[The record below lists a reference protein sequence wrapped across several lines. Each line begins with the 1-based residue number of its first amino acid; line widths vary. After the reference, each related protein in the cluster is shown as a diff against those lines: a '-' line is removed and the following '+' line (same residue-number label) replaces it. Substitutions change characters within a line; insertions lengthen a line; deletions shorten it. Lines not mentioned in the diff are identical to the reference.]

1 VEFSAGFLNISGRRN
16 SICKCSW
23 PLNLENLKFSWN
35 SLGILSELFEMLL
48 ECFQNSFGI
57 LSDLFS
63 ESSIILI
70 YIFFR
75 DIMLATSQE
84 QIEMR
89 MTLANAETR
98 TVQMNNQLKKIDE
111 IVDKTEKLLYQMIPQ
126 NVAER
131 LRKGVNPMD
140 TVEVFESVTMLFS
153 GMFN

>member
-1 VEFSAGFLNISGRRN
+1 
-16 SICKCSW
+16 
-23 PLNLENLKFSWN
+23 
-35 SLGILSELFEMLL
+35 
-48 ECFQNSFGI
+48 
-57 LSDLFS
+57 
-63 ESSIILI
+63 
-70 YIFFR
+70 
-75 DIMLATSQE
+75 MLATSQE

-98 TVQMNNQLKKIDE
+98 TVQMNNQLKKIDD

-153 GMFN
+153 GMFNEMIILLIGSSDSSDQPKQCFTVLPEPNRTSQLKFCFPNRNRAEPNI

>member
-1 VEFSAGFLNISGRRN
+1 MHLCRGVGGDGPGGPELPPRN
-16 SICKCSW
+16 SADYDPHTTASQQSKKCAYYVINEWSLTYIC
-23 PLNLENLKFSWN
+23 
-35 SLGILSELFEMLL
+35 
-48 ECFQNSFGI
+48 
-57 LSDLFS
+57 
-63 ESSIILI
+63 
-70 YIFFR
+70 FR

-98 TVQMNNQLKKIDE
+98 TVQMNNQLKKIDD

-131 LRKGVNPMD
+131 LRKGANPMD

>member
-1 VEFSAGFLNISGRRN
+1 
-16 SICKCSW
+16 
-23 PLNLENLKFSWN
+23 
-35 SLGILSELFEMLL
+35 
-48 ECFQNSFGI
+48 
-57 LSDLFS
+57 
-63 ESSIILI
+63 
-70 YIFFR
+70 
-75 DIMLATSQE
+75 MLATSQE

-153 GMFN
+153 GMFNLIIISLVGPPDSFTNI

>member
-1 VEFSAGFLNISGRRN
+1 
-16 SICKCSW
+16 
-23 PLNLENLKFSWN
+23 
-35 SLGILSELFEMLL
+35 
-48 ECFQNSFGI
+48 
-57 LSDLFS
+57 
-63 ESSIILI
+63 
-70 YIFFR
+70 
-75 DIMLATSQE
+75 MLATSQE

-98 TVQMNNQLKKIDE
+98 TVQMNNQLKKIDD

-153 GMFN
+153 GMFNFMIGILLVGSSDSFTNIKFRIYNFFNEYCTVAYRVIKFKNFSHFDIETSTNSETTNPDSTEFLDQQKKF

>member
-1 VEFSAGFLNISGRRN
+1 
-16 SICKCSW
+16 
-23 PLNLENLKFSWN
+23 
-35 SLGILSELFEMLL
+35 
-48 ECFQNSFGI
+48 
-57 LSDLFS
+57 
-63 ESSIILI
+63 
-70 YIFFR
+70 
-75 DIMLATSQE
+75 MLATSQK

-153 GMFN
+153 GMFYQIITYFIDGFFNW

>member
-1 VEFSAGFLNISGRRN
+1 
-16 SICKCSW
+16 
-23 PLNLENLKFSWN
+23 
-35 SLGILSELFEMLL
+35 
-48 ECFQNSFGI
+48 
-57 LSDLFS
+57 
-63 ESSIILI
+63 
-70 YIFFR
+70 
-75 DIMLATSQE
+75 MLATSQE

-153 GMFN
+153 GMFYQIITYFIDGFFNW

>member
-1 VEFSAGFLNISGRRN
+1 
-16 SICKCSW
+16 
-23 PLNLENLKFSWN
+23 
-35 SLGILSELFEMLL
+35 
-48 ECFQNSFGI
+48 
-57 LSDLFS
+57 
-63 ESSIILI
+63 
-70 YIFFR
+70 
-75 DIMLATSQE
+75 MLATSQE

-98 TVQMNNQLKKIDE
+98 TVQMNNQLKKIDD

-153 GMFN
+153 GMFNFMIGILLVGSSDSFTNIKFRIYNFF

>member
-1 VEFSAGFLNISGRRN
+1 
-16 SICKCSW
+16 
-23 PLNLENLKFSWN
+23 
-35 SLGILSELFEMLL
+35 
-48 ECFQNSFGI
+48 
-57 LSDLFS
+57 
-63 ESSIILI
+63 
-70 YIFFR
+70 
-75 DIMLATSQE
+75 MLATSQE

-98 TVQMNNQLKKIDE
+98 TVQMNNQLKKIDD

-153 GMFN
+153 GMFNFMIGILLVGSSDSFTNIKFRIYNFLMNIALLQIGLSSSKISVILILKHQPILRLRIRTLPNF